1 MNIFT
6 AACVVVFLQFFID
19 VLIKLL
25 AFLRPLAP
33 SPHSLQLQWRA
44 DAHVERLSLS
54 LSLACLCKLFLH
66 QKCVDFYMQKPT
78 QSALPPPLPLLFP
91 LYLLLLFPPFVF
103 VVFIIFGTT

>member
-25 AFLRPLAP
+25 AFLRPP
-33 SPHSLQLQWRA
+33 SPLPTHCNCNGEQTPTLSA
-44 DAHVERLSLS
+44 SLS
-54 LSLACLCKLFLH
+54 LSLVCLCKLFLH

-78 QSALPPPLPLLFP
+78 QSALPPPLLSP
-91 LYLLLLFPPFVF
+91 LYLLLLFPYFVF